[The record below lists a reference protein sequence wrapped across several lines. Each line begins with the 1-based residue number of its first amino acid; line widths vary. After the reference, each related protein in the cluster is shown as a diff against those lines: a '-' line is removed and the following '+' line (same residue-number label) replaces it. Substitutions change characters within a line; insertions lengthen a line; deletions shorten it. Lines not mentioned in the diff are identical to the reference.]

1 MVDVI
6 SFSGILYDEEKIDSY
21 SNVTA
26 PPYDVIKPKQQDELY
41 AKNPYNI
48 VRLILGHIFP
58 DDDETNNRYTRSAK
72 DFKEWLEEGIL
83 TRDETPGFYVYSQ
96 EYEFN
101 GERVNRIGFFGRV
114 RLEDFSKGNVCP
126 HEFTLAKAKKDR
138 TLLLTEC
145 KANFSPIFGLFSDP
159 EGTIDA
165 RLIEVTKQSPL
176 AEIKTEGVIHKLW
189 RLDNPEIINLI
200 SNQMRAKKV
209 YIADGHH
216 RYETALTYYK
226 EHGNQ
231 EKDSAHVLMF
241 LTNLD
246 SESLSI
252 YPIHRQVKCTG
263 QFNRDQFLEKI
274 SEFFEVEE
282 ILKGSSADQIR
293 NTLKEKEGIV
303 FGVCFG
309 NDSNILIRLKD
320 TKNILPHQTSD
331 EPPELQEL
339 GVAQL
344 HTLVL
349 KYILSIDTKNPESQ
363 NNISYTVNI
372 DEAMHNV
379 EEGRFDLA
387 FFVNPTPI
395 GQVRS
400 LAENGIRLP
409 QKATYFYPKLLSGL
423 VINKFES

>member
-6 SFSGILYDEEKIDSY
+6 PFAGILYDEEKIDSY
-21 SNVTA
+21 ANVTA

-41 AKNPYNI
+41 AKNPHNI

-58 DDDETNNRYTRSAK
+58 NDNEGNNRYTRSAK
-72 DFKEWLEEGIL
+72 DFKKWLENGVL
-83 TRDETPGFYVYSQ
+83 ARDEIPGFYVYSQ

-101 GERVNRIGFFGRV
+101 GDRVNRIGFFGRV
-114 RLEDFSKGNVCP
+114 KLEDFSEGNICP

-138 TLLLTEC
+138 TQLLKEC

-159 EGTIDA
+159 DGIIDT
-165 RLIEVTKQSPL
+165 RLLAVAEKKPL
-176 AEIKTEGVIHKLW
+176 AEIETEGVTHKLW
-189 RLDNPEIINLI
+189 RLDDPRVIDII
-200 SNQMRAKKV
+200 SNQMMEKKV

-216 RYETALTYYK
+216 RYETALAYNK
-226 EHGNQ
+226 EYGDQ
-231 EKDSAHVLMF
+231 VTDSAHVLMF

-252 YPIHRQVKCTG
+252 YPIHRQVKCPD

-282 ILKGSSADQIR
+282 IPQGASANQIR
-293 NTLKEKEGIV
+293 NTLKDQEGIV
-303 FGVCFG
+303 FGVNFG
-309 NDSNILIRLKD
+309 VSDSKLLRLRD
-320 TKNILPHQTSD
+320 TKNIIPYQTAE
-331 EPPELQEL
+331 EPSELQEL

-349 KYILSIDTKNPESQ
+349 KHILGIDTKNPDSQ
-363 NNISYTVNI
+363 NYISYTVNI
-372 DEAMHNV
+372 DEAMRNV
-379 EEGRFDLA
+379 EEGKFDLA
-387 FFVNPTPI
+387 FFINPTPI
-395 GQVRS
+395 SQVRS

>member
-6 SFSGILYDEEKIDSY
+6 PFSGILYDREKIDSY
-21 SNVTA
+21 ANVTA

-41 AKNPYNI
+41 AKNPHNI

-58 DDDETNNRYTRSAK
+58 DDNETNNRYTRSAK
-72 DFKEWLEEGIL
+72 DFIEWLEEGIL
-83 TRDETPGFYVYSQ
+83 ARDKTPGFYVYSQ
-96 EYEFN
+96 EYEFY
-101 GERVNRIGFFGRV
+101 GERVNRIGYFGRV
-114 RLEDFSKGNVCP
+114 RLEDFSQGNVCP

-159 EGTIDA
+159 DGTIDD
-165 RLIEVTKQSPL
+165 RLMEVTKHAPL
-176 AEIKTEGVIHKLW
+176 AEIQTDEVIHKLW
-189 RLDNPEIINLI
+189 RLDNPEIVHFI
-200 SNQMRAKKV
+200 SDQMRSKKV

-216 RYETALTYYK
+216 RYETALAYHK

-231 EKDSAHVLMF
+231 VKDSAHVLMF

-252 YPIHRQVKCTG
+252 YPIHRQVKYTG
-263 QFNRDQFLEKI
+263 QFNRDQFLEKV

-282 ILKGSSADQIR
+282 IQKGSSAVQIR
-293 NTLKEKEGIV
+293 NILEQQERIV
-303 FGVCFG
+303 FAVCFG
-309 NDSNILIRLKD
+309 NDNNKLLRLKD
-320 TKNILPHQTSD
+320 TKNILPHQTAD
-331 EPPELQEL
+331 EPPELQDL

-349 KYILSIDTKNPESQ
+349 KYILGIDTKNPESQ

-372 DEAMHNV
+372 DEAMRNV
-379 EEGRFDLA
+379 TEGKFDLA
-387 FFVNPTPI
+387 FFMNPTPI
-395 GQVRS
+395 EQVRS